1 MTIVLITLM
10 LVGMYACK
18 HCLADFFW
26 QTEYMLGKFKKPP
39 HCLVP
44 LAAHCAVH
52 VAILFIMMV
61 TLGLMSGEMKSM
73 MSVIWVVCLYE
84 FITHYLVDIT
94 KAQWQRVYEAKHT
107 EPRYWYAIGLD
118 QWAHTILGLPVI
130 FVIAAVVT
138 GF

>member
-1 MTIVLITLM
+1 MTHVLITLL

-26 QTEYMLGKFKKPP
+26 QTEYMLGKFKKLP

-44 LAAHCAVH
+44 LAVHCAVH
-52 VAILFIMMV
+52 TAILFIMMT
-61 TLGLMSGEMKSM
+61 TLGIMSGEMKEM
-73 MSVIWVVCLYE
+73 MAVIWIVCAYE
-84 FITHYLVDIT
+84 FITHYLIDIT
-94 KAQWQRVYEAKHT
+94 KAQWQRMSEAKHT

-118 QWAHTILGLPVI
+118 QLAHTILGLPVI
-130 FVIAAVVT
+130 FVIAAVVS